1 MSPTCEQ
8 CKDFLSEN
16 RVSNKSD
23 YFKWS
28 VTNHPNKFIQ
38 YGSDDARY
46 KEATRKTSSMND
58 CYSRWYGNNPSCFRD
73 NECVICLT
81 EFENPSDAVTVCRNH
96 HRFHRECI
104 DNWIRSGNS
113 TCPTCRSTLTYTPAR
128 TPAPVIPSISSRTP
142 TPVIPSISSR
152 TSPIT
157 SRATLP
163 ISSRTPLPRAPPA
176 TSRIAS
182 PIMSSSYIPPIL
194 RRSKTRKSCKSG
206 YKRNKSTGRCRK
218 SCKSGYKRNKSTGRC
233 RKTKS
238 RKSGY
243 KKNKSTRR
251 SRKVRSK
258 KSCKSGY
265 KRNKS
270 TGRCRKIRSKK
281 SCESGYKRNKS
292 TGRCRKV
299 RSKKSKRSRF
309 VDNAAMGECRS
320 RKKRVCKNDPNCT
333 YRSGVGCVKRKGAKK
348 SPFSGPI
355 MSDISF

>member
-16 RVSNKSD
+16 RVYNKSD

-46 KEATRKTSSMND
+46 KEATRKTSSMNN
-58 CYSRWYGNNPSCFRD
+58 CYSRWYGDNPTCFRD
-73 NECVICLT
+73 NECAICLT

-104 DNWIRSGNS
+104 DNWMRGANT
-113 TCPTCRSTLTYTPAR
+113 TCPTCRSPITYDQNSTPTPVIPSIFSR
-128 TPAPVIPSISSRTP
+128 TPTPVIPSISSRTP

-152 TSPIT
+152 V
-157 SRATLP
+157 
-163 ISSRTPLPRAPPA
+163 PLPRAPPA
-176 TSRIAS
+176 TSRVPS
-182 PIMSSSYIPPIL
+182 PIMLSSRIPPIR
-194 RRSKTRKSCKSG
+194 RRSQTRKSCKSG

-218 SCKSGYKRNKSTGRC
+218 SCKSGSKRNKSTGRC
-233 RKTKS
+233 
-238 RKSGY
+238 
-243 KKNKSTRR
+243 
-251 SRKVRSK
+251 RKVRSK

-270 TGRCRKIRSKK
+270 TGRCRK
-281 SCESGYKRNKS
+281 
-292 TGRCRKV
+292 V
-299 RSKKSKRSRF
+299 RSKKTKRSRF
-309 VDNAAMGECRS
+309 VDNAPMGECRS

-348 SPFSGPI
+348 NPI
-355 MSDISF
+355 LDPIIPDIIF

>member
-8 CKDFLSEN
+8 CKDFLGKN
-16 RVSNKSD
+16 RVYNKSD

-46 KEATRKTSSMND
+46 KEATRQTSSMND

-81 EFENPSDAVTVCRNH
+81 EFKNPSDAVTVCRNH

-104 DNWIRSGNS
+104 DNWMRGANT
-113 TCPTCRSTLTYTPAR
+113 TCPTCRSPITYDQNSTLT
-128 TPAPVIPSISSRTP
+128 PVIPSISSRTP
-142 TPVIPSISSR
+142 IPVIPSISSR
-152 TSPIT
+152 TPPIT
-157 SRATLP
+157 SRSTP
-163 ISSRTPLPRAPPA
+163 STSSRTPIPVIPSISSRTPLPRAPPA
-176 TSRIAS
+176 SSRVAS
-182 PIMSSSYIPPIL
+182 PIMLSSYIPPIL

-233 RKTKS
+233 RKIKS

-251 SRKVRSK
+251 SRNLCKLGYKRNKSTGRCRKVRSK

-270 TGRCRKIRSKK
+270 TGRCRK
-281 SCESGYKRNKS
+281 
-292 TGRCRKV
+292 V
-299 RSKKSKRSRF
+299 RSKK
-309 VDNAAMGECRS
+309 N
-320 RKKRVCKNDPNCT
+320 
-333 YRSGVGCVKRKGAKK
+333 
-348 SPFSGPI
+348 
-355 MSDISF
+355 

>member
-16 RVSNKSD
+16 RVYNKSD

-46 KEATRKTSSMND
+46 KEATRKTSSMNN
-58 CYSRWYGNNPSCFRD
+58 CYSRWYGDNPTCFRD
-73 NECVICLT
+73 NECAICLT

-104 DNWIRSGNS
+104 DNWMRGANT
-113 TCPTCRSTLTYTPAR
+113 TCPTCRSPITYDQNSTPTPVIPSIFSR
-128 TPAPVIPSISSRTP
+128 TPTPVIPSISSRTP

-152 TSPIT
+152 V
-157 SRATLP
+157 
-163 ISSRTPLPRAPPA
+163 PLPRAPPA
-176 TSRIAS
+176 TSRVPS
-182 PIMSSSYIPPIL
+182 PIMLSSRIPPIR
-194 RRSKTRKSCKSG
+194 RRSQTRKSCKSG

-218 SCKSGYKRNKSTGRC
+218 SCKSGSKRNKSTGRC
-233 RKTKS
+233 RKIKS
-238 RKSGY
+238 KKSGY
-243 KKNKSTRR
+243 KKNKSTGR
-251 SRKVRSK
+251 SRKVRSKKSCKLGYKRNKSTGRCRKVRSK

-270 TGRCRKIRSKK
+270 TGRCRK
-281 SCESGYKRNKS
+281 
-292 TGRCRKV
+292 V
-299 RSKKSKRSRF
+299 RSKKTKRSRF
-309 VDNAAMGECRS
+309 VDNAPMGECRS

-348 SPFSGPI
+348 NPI
-355 MSDISF
+355 LDPIIPDIIF

>member
-16 RVSNKSD
+16 RVYNKSD

-46 KEATRKTSSMND
+46 KEATRKTSSMNN
-58 CYSRWYGNNPSCFRD
+58 CYSRWYGDNPTCFRD
-73 NECVICLT
+73 NECAICLT

-104 DNWIRSGNS
+104 DNWMRGANT
-113 TCPTCRSTLTYTPAR
+113 TCPTCRSPITYDQNSTPTPVIPSIFSR
-128 TPAPVIPSISSRTP
+128 TPTPVIPSISSRTP

-152 TSPIT
+152 V
-157 SRATLP
+157 
-163 ISSRTPLPRAPPA
+163 PLPRAPPA
-176 TSRIAS
+176 TSRVPS
-182 PIMSSSYIPPIL
+182 PIMLSSRIPPIR
-194 RRSKTRKSCKSG
+194 RRSQTRKSCKSG
-206 YKRNKSTGRCRK
+206 SKRNKSTGRCRK
-218 SCKSGYKRNKSTGRC
+218 IKSK
-233 RKTKS
+233 
-238 RKSGY
+238 KSGY
-243 KKNKSTRR
+243 KKHKSTGR

-270 TGRCRKIRSKK
+270 TGRCRK
-281 SCESGYKRNKS
+281 
-292 TGRCRKV
+292 V
-299 RSKKSKRSRF
+299 RSKKTKRSRF
-309 VDNAAMGECRS
+309 VDNAPMGECRS

-348 SPFSGPI
+348 NPI
-355 MSDISF
+355 LDPIIPDIIF

>member
-46 KEATRKTSSMND
+46 KEAARKTSSMNN
-58 CYSRWYGNNPSCFRD
+58 CYSRWYGDNPSCFRD

-104 DNWIRSGNS
+104 DNWMRGANT
-113 TCPTCRSTLTYTPAR
+113 TCPTCRSPITYDQNSTP
-128 TPAPVIPSISSRTP
+128 TPVIPSIFSRTP
-142 TPVIPSISSR
+142 TPVIPFISGR
-152 TSPIT
+152 V
-157 SRATLP
+157 
-163 ISSRTPLPRAPPA
+163 PLSRAPPA
-176 TSRIAS
+176 TSRVAS
-182 PIMSSSYIPPIL
+182 PIMLSSRIPPIL

-233 RKTKS
+233 RKIKS

-270 TGRCRKIRSKK
+270 TGRCRKVRSKK
-281 SCESGYKRNKS
+281 SCKSGYKRNKS

-348 SPFSGPI
+348 NPI
-355 MSDISF
+355 LDPIIPDIIF